1 MSYFKSKLNTMRS
14 MQWTVT
20 SVDFLR
26 YMRYKL
32 TSELIYYAFSNYC
45 NIIAAFMT
53 EHCSVY
59 PINLL
64 SWKYNKI
71 YFIISVILYIHFETS
86 KFNNFNSTG
95 INRPNKLNMVYNQL
109 INKLPKVYKYNN
121 DIKFAHIL
129 GIRALL

>member
-1 MSYFKSKLNTMRS
+1 MRS
-14 MQWTVT
+14 IQWTVT
-20 SVDFLR
+20 VITVDFLR
-26 YMRYKL
+26 YIRYKL

-71 YFIISVILYIHFETS
+71 YFIISLSYYIYVSTS

-95 INRPNKLNMVYNQL
+95 VNRLNKLNMVYN
-109 INKLPKVYKYNN
+109 
-121 DIKFAHIL
+121 H
-129 GIRALL
+129 